1 MLRFLSA
8 IRTTH
13 SSVARGLRRTAS
25 LAAGIAVLGTA
36 AFMPAS
42 AVPHISLVSSTP
54 AKDAHVMTAPRE
66 IRLTFSGNIDVTK
79 ASLTLTAADG
89 RTVTLDSLR
98 AVVDSPKVAVAII
111 TGKLASGTYTAKW
124 NAVAADGAKGSGD
137 FSFMNM
143 SMMKPE

>member
-1 MLRFLSA
+1 MLRVLSA
-8 IRTTH
+8 IRTPH
-13 SSVARGLRRTAS
+13 SGISRGLRRAS
-25 LAAGIAVLGTA
+25 ALAAGIAVIGTA
-36 AFMPAS
+36 AFMPSS

-79 ASLTLTAADG
+79 ASLELAAADG

-98 AVVDSPKVAVAII
+98 AVVDSPKVAVAKI
-111 TGKLASGTYTAKW
+111 TGKLVSGTYTAKW

-137 FSFMNM
+137 FSFMYM